1 MLSVLYILN
10 GEHVHDEAIFT
21 SIL

>member
-1 MLSVLYILN
+1 MLAVLYILN